1 MEKKI
6 LIVANWKANK
16 TVEESLNWLKE
27 FKKRWRRRKNV
38 EIVLCPPYTALSP
51 LRSEI
56 RNWKLGIRLGAQDIS
71 PFPSGAYTGEVSGE
85 MLKEL
90 VDYVLIGHSER
101 RKYFGETEEMVKRK
115 IKRAKEFGIKPIVCV
130 ANFAQIP
137 KEKNLILMYE
147 PPSAISKEGVYRP
160 CDPEKVAQTLSLW
173 RKKLNRLNPLFL
185 YGGSVNRE
193 NVSSFLAIREVSG
206 VAVGHA
212 SLDPEEFFQILKNA

>member
-27 FKKRWRRRKNV
+27 FKKRWRRRKNI

-147 PPSAISKEGVYRP
+147 PPSAISKKGVYRP

-173 RKKLNRLNPLFL
+173 RKKLNRLNPRFL